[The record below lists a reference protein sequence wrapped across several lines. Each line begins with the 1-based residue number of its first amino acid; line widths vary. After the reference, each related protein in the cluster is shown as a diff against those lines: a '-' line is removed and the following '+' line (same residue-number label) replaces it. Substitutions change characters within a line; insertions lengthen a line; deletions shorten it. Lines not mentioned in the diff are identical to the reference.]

1 MNPSPGLAR
10 IPMRTAVTLVTGA
23 TGAGKTTLIS
33 RLLAARRAHERW
45 AVLVN
50 DRGEATLE
58 GAAGVREGAVTVR
71 EVAGC
76 MCCTGQVQ
84 LRTALV
90 LLLRETRPQ
99 RLIIE
104 ASAAAE
110 PAALAKLLHE
120 PGLASAIALEGAVC
134 VVDPLQA
141 SDARYN
147 ALEHYREQAKAAD
160 VVFLSKGDAASVEA
174 RTAAREALA
183 RFGVVRVDDTMNV
196 IPDARRRG

>member
-1 MNPSPGLAR
+1 
-10 IPMRTAVTLVTGA
+10 MRTAVTLVTGA

-33 RLLAARRAHERW
+33 RLLAARPAHERW

-50 DRGEATLE
+50 DFGETALAD
-58 GAAGVREGAVTVR
+58 AAAVRDGSVTVR
-71 EVAGC
+71 EVGGC
-76 MCCTGQVQ
+76 MCCTGRVL

-110 PAALAKLLHE
+110 PSAIARLLHE
-120 PGLASAIALEGAVC
+120 PGLASAITLERTVC

-141 SDARYN
+141 TDARYN
-147 ALEHYREQAKAAD
+147 ALEHYREQAQRAD
-160 VVFLSKGDAASVEA
+160 SVFLSKRDLRRAEDI
-174 RTAAREALA
+174 RAARETLA
-183 RFGVVRVDDTMNV
+183 GFGVVRVDDAINV
-196 IPDARRRG
+196 IPDAPAQVIRNSF

>member
-1 MNPSPGLAR
+1 
-10 IPMRTAVTLVTGA
+10 
-23 TGAGKTTLIS
+23 
-33 RLLAARRAHERW
+33 
-45 AVLVN
+45 
-50 DRGEATLE
+50 
-58 GAAGVREGAVTVR
+58 
-71 EVAGC
+71 
-76 MCCTGQVQ
+76 
-84 LRTALV
+84 V

-120 PGLASAIALEGAVC
+120 PGLASAIELEGTVC
-134 VVDPLQA
+134 VVDPLQV
-141 SDARYN
+141 SDARYS

-174 RTAAREALA
+174 RSAAREALA
-183 RFGVVRVDDTMNV
+183 RFGVVRVDDAMDV

>member
-1 MNPSPGLAR
+1 
-10 IPMRTAVTLVTGA
+10 MRTSVTLVTGA

-33 RLLAARRAHERW
+33 RLLAARPSGDRW

-50 DRGEATLE
+50 DFGETALAD
-58 GAAGVREGAVTVR
+58 AAGVRDGSVTVR
-71 EVAGC
+71 EVGGC
-76 MCCTGQVQ
+76 MCCTGRVQ

-110 PAALAKLLHE
+110 PSALARLLHE
-120 PGLASAIALEGAVC
+120 PGLASAIALERTVC

-141 SDARYN
+141 TDARYN
-147 ALEHYREQAKAAD
+147 VLEHYREQAKAAD
-160 VVFLSKGDAASVEA
+160 VVFLSKGDAGDAAA

-183 RFGVVRVDDTMNV
+183 RFGVVRVDDAIDV
-196 IPDARRRG
+196 VLDAPRR